1 MTTAAERSLIDRD
14 IAHLVHPLHNQA
26 AHESAKVWVGGKG
39 AYIIDS
45 EGNEYI
51 DCLSGLWNNTA
62 GNGRPDSPMRQ
73 PPKCVR
79 WDLSRVMQAVQIPA
93 QLNYRNDSLI

>member
-39 AYIIDS
+39 AYITDS

-51 DCLSGLWNNTA
+51 D
-62 GNGRPDSPMRQ
+62 
-73 PPKCVR
+73 
-79 WDLSRVMQAVQIPA
+79 
-93 QLNYRNDSLI
+93 